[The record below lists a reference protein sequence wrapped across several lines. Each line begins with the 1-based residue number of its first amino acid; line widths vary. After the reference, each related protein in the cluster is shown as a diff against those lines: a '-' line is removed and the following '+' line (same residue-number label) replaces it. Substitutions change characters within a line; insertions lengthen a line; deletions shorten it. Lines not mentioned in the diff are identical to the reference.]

1 MLRPLLVTDTVDLV
15 FEEPSGLP
23 PMYTDESKVSQI
35 LRNFISNALKFT
47 ERGSVRVEATL
58 AEDGESVIFAVHDT
72 GIGIALEDREMIFE
86 EFTQV
91 PSAMQRRVKGTGL
104 GLPLCR
110 KLAQLLG
117 GEVYVES
124 DAGKGST
131 FYARVGIRYRLAE
144 APRDHPRDEELRI
157 PPDGEWVLVVEDDDS
172 TRMLY
177 DKYLK
182 DTRFPPVG
190 VSTLAAARDILRHHR
205 PSAVLLD
212 ILLPGEEQ
220 HTWRWLAEV
229 KAGDAALPII
239 VVSQTQDSRKA
250 LSLGADAWID
260 KPADRARLLEELE
273 RLTAPSTGGVA
284 LIIDDD
290 AASRYVLRR
299 TLSPGMMFH
308 EAADGASGL
317 EAAARVQP
325 GVIFLDISMPD
336 MRGDEVLMRL
346 KDDPATAG
354 IPVVIVTS
362 HELDA
367 TLRRKISPHA
377 RAILQKKDLSVE
389 SLASAMAEIGS
400 TGSDVRQ

>member
-1 MLRPLLVTDTVDLV
+1 
-15 FEEPSGLP
+15 
-23 PMYTDESKVSQI
+23 
-35 LRNFISNALKFT
+35 
-47 ERGSVRVEATL
+47 VR
-58 AEDGESVIFAVHDT
+58 I
-72 GIGIALEDREMIFE
+72 
-86 EFTQV
+86 QY
-91 PSAMQRRVKGTGL
+91 Q
-104 GLPLCR
+104 
-110 KLAQLLG
+110 
-117 GEVYVES
+117 
-124 DAGKGST
+124 
-131 FYARVGIRYRLAE
+131 LAE
-144 APRDHPRDEELRI
+144 APRSHRDDEEQRI
-157 PPDGEWVLVVEDDDS
+157 PPDGEWVLVVEDEES

-182 DTRFPPVG
+182 DTRFPPIG
-190 VSTLAAARDILRHHR
+190 VSTLAAARDVLRHHR
-205 PSAVLLD
+205 PAAVLLD

-220 HTWRWLAEV
+220 HTWRWLTEV
-229 KAGDAALPII
+229 KAGDAALPVI

-273 RLTAPSTGGVA
+273 RLTAPATGGVA

-290 AASRYVLRR
+290 PASRYVLRR
-299 TLSPGMMFH
+299 TLSPGMVFH

-325 GVIFLDISMPD
+325 SVIFLDISMPD
-336 MRGDEVLMRL
+336 MRGDEVLLRL

-354 IPVVIVTS
+354 IPVVVVTS
-362 HELDA
+362 HEIDA

-400 TGSDVRQ
+400 TGSHALQ